1 MYLSTKYSYPALT
14 LTLTLT
20 VKLTCMLNLRPSF
33 FNYLVYGSADPIFQ
47 DLKKKKMLNF
57 FLKKKKNFFFLQI
70 FSCRSQARIKEED
83 LRLRPALNPLVN
95 KLWSPAHNEREELEP
110 TDPVQGYDT
119 ISK

>member
-47 DLKKKKMLNF
+47 DFEEEKKMLNF
-57 FLKKKKNFFFLQI
+57 FLKKKKKFSFFFTNFQLQVPSPDKGGG
-70 FSCRSQARIKEED
+70 FASAPSFK
-83 LRLRPALNPLVN
+83 PLG
-95 KLWSPAHNEREELEP
+95 K
-110 TDPVQGYDT
+110 
-119 ISK
+119 